1 MSNPVKFIWY
11 NSNLHENKKK
21 EKKCVK
27 KGKKK
32 KLFKNYNLLFFLFT
46 MLRKIAM
53 SWLCSWIF
61 DIIDATNEKKH
72 KSKPT
77 KVIDTKKKSIIAI
90 VWLIAPTSS
99 LCS

>member
-1 MSNPVKFIWY
+1 
-11 NSNLHENKKK
+11 
-21 EKKCVK
+21 
-27 KGKKK
+27 
-32 KLFKNYNLLFFLFT
+32 
-46 MLRKIAM
+46 M

-99 LCS
+99 LCKSRERESPGWESPGWENPGESPGKSPGWKS